1 MGAGVKSRTMGPVSS
16 NPSINTSPK
25 KRLHPKPMSTP
36 KSKYTKS
43 KPPSDGIC
51 YYKNHML
58 FSCLCIWSMTII
70 IWLLSNY
77 KASHTSTATTIIS
90 AGTGTKSRL
99 LIDDKEPAWK
109 HPIQPWDILPRP
121 PKGPPPPMKCT
132 WKGPIDGFLSGC
144 AGDSCRNHNSI
155 DEAKEACSKDELC
168 TGIIKVAKNR
178 EVYQMRSG
186 GKVSDSPSGEQSWTK
201 TCVVDQAKLDEIHKN
216 EMNKLDGKA
225 VTDKKK
231 EKKKIKKKKGEGQKK
246 KKKKKKKS

>member
-1 MGAGVKSRTMGPVSS
+1 MG
-16 NPSINTSPK
+16 
-25 KRLHPKPMSTP
+25 
-36 KSKYTKS
+36 
-43 KPPSDGIC
+43 
-51 YYKNHML
+51 
-58 FSCLCIWSMTII
+58 
-70 IWLLSNY
+70 
-77 KASHTSTATTIIS
+77 
-90 AGTGTKSRL
+90 
-99 LIDDKEPAWK
+99 
-109 HPIQPWDILPRP
+109 DILPRP

-225 VTDKKK
+225 VTDKKT
-231 EKKKIKKKKGEGQKK
+231 ED
-246 KKKKKKKS
+246 KKSDKLMDRMRKNKDKTEENKKESESDKTIETEKDIGDSEVKSEHIKSGVWILNKPKLRPMIHGVNLFPKWSKSICYLIMFMMIIKMHGLDMSDHLVMEMMVKLLANLVW